1 VNLNSAARFDSAPRQ
16 QKGGAMKAL
25 EITLTVLAWSLA
37 GIILWALW
45 PWLLKLL
52 AAAQQLHNLGL

>member
-1 VNLNSAARFDSAPRQ
+1 MR
-16 QKGGAMKAL
+16 AL
-25 EITLTVLAWSLA
+25 EITLTVLAWIFVA
-37 GIILWALW
+37 IVLWAVW